1 MMQLSHSDRVFF
13 EPISH
18 SYTLDG
24 DQLLMGVTEL
34 LSKHG
39 LNADYAGISQDTLDN
54 AAKEGTAIHH
64 EIQDY
69 ENGQAIL
76 NSPLIE
82 DYKKLGLK
90 FVESEYP
97 VSDYEMVASAID
109 GVYQG
114 SKKNSV
120 ILLDYKTT
128 QKLHRRPLAW
138 QLGIYK
144 VLFEHQNPELTV
156 ESCHCLWI
164 DKKTRKIK
172 GLIPIEPVSEAEVLA
187 LLDAE
192 RNGLLYEDNYVEP
205 TLDLVLGENAI
216 TYAEGIGKVAR
227 LKAEIKAIEDG
238 LKSFDDAIIQYME
251 EHGITSMDTPD
262 GKLTKRAGSVQ
273 ERVDTEKLKSKF
285 PHIWDSVKKTV
296 STKASLTFKLNE

>member
-1 MMQLSHSDRVFF
+1 MELAHNNRVFF
-13 EPISH
+13 EPVSH
-18 SYTLDG
+18 SYTLDDG
-24 DQLLMGVTEL
+24 TLLMGVTEL
-34 LSKHG
+34 MAKHG
-39 LNADYAGISQDTLDN
+39 LSADYAGIKKEVLEN
-54 AAKEGTAIHH
+54 AAKEGTALHH

-69 ENGQAIL
+69 ENGLAIL
-76 NSPLIE
+76 NSPFIE

-90 FVESEYP
+90 FIESEYP
-97 VSDYEMVASAID
+97 VSDFEMIASAID
-109 GVYQG
+109 GVYEG

-120 ILLDYKTT
+120 ILIDYKFT
-128 QKLHRRPLAW
+128 QKLHTRALQF
-138 QLGIYK
+138 QLGIYRY
-144 VLFEHQNPELTV
+144 LFLQQNPKLTV
-156 ESCHCLWI
+156 EACYCLWG

-172 GLIPIEPVSEAEVLA
+172 SLIPIEPVSEAEVLA

-216 TYAEGIGKVAR
+216 TYAANIGKVAR

-238 LKSFDDAIIQYME
+238 LKTFDDAIIQYME

-273 ERVDTEKLKSKF
+273 ERADSEKLKTKF